1 MGRTLLIAG
10 ILLATASTAAGQG
23 YYPEPSQPQSDSD
36 GTPAAEVDANGNA
49 VVPGS
54 LGFDPVEVS
63 VKVGEIVRWTNTDSS
78 VPHTATEDHGLWRLS
93 GTYGS
98 PGPFQGFGPGES
110 VERRFEA
117 GTHHYYCEVHPEQM
131 RAVVKVPVS
140 LTRLRDRRA
149 RIRWSATAPADGLS
163 FDVQRRRNRGAWKP
177 FRRVT
182 TARTATFALGERGT
196 HWGVRARLRSA
207 TDRTKATGWSPVA
220 TIR

>member
-1 MGRTLLIAG
+1 MGRVLLIAG

-117 GTHHYYCEVHPEQM
+117 GTHHYYCEVHP
-131 RAVVKVPVS
+131 
-140 LTRLRDRRA
+140 
-149 RIRWSATAPADGLS
+149 
-163 FDVQRRRNRGAWKP
+163 
-177 FRRVT
+177 
-182 TARTATFALGERGT
+182 
-196 HWGVRARLRSA
+196 
-207 TDRTKATGWSPVA
+207 
-220 TIR
+220 